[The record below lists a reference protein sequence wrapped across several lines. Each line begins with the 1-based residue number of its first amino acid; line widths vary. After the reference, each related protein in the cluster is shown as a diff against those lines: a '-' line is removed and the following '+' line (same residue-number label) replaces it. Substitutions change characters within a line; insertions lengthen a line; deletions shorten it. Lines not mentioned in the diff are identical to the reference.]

1 MIIGKTMVSDALRE
15 VLMATRRCDEKV
27 IVRKCEGFE
36 FLDSAAMVVP
46 LASTMLYDLA

>member
-15 VLMATRRCDEKV
+15 VLMATRRCDEK
-27 IVRKCEGFE
+27 IIARKCEGFE